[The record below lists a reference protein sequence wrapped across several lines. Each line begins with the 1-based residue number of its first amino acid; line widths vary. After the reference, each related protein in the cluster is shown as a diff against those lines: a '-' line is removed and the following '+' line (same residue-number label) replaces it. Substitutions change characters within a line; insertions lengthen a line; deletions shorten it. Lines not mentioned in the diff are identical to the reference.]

1 MTAGTFTERESPA
14 GPALCRSC
22 EARNLCFAHGA
33 DAEALA
39 QLDAAVERRI
49 RLGAGQYLYRIG
61 DPFRSLYA
69 VRSGCLMNSLH
80 DNAGREQVAGFHLL
94 GDVVGVGGIGHEAY
108 VFDMRALEPSEVCE
122 VPFERLEALA
132 SRVPALRGNILK
144 IFARYRD
151 RDAGTQSLRRK
162 GSAEARV
169 AAFLLDFS
177 ERLAARGRDAARFR
191 LPMSRADIA
200 SHLGLSTAA
209 VSRVLALLRRRGIAN
224 VVRSAVEISDR
235 AGLQSLA
242 AGRG

>member
-1 MTAGTFTERESPA
+1 MNAETFTERGTPA
-14 GPALCRSC
+14 GPLLCPSC

-33 DAEALA
+33 GAEALA
-39 QLDAAVERRI
+39 QLDAAVELRI
-49 RLGAGQYLYRIG
+49 RLGAGDYLYRIG

-80 DNAGREQVAGFHLL
+80 DDTGREQVAGFHML

-108 VFDMRALEPSEVCE
+108 IFDMRALEPSEVCE

-132 SRVPALRGNILK
+132 ARGPALRGNILK
-144 IFARYRD
+144 IFARYRN

-177 ERLAARGRDAARFR
+177 GRLEARGRDAARFR

-200 SHLGLSTAA
+200 SHLGLSIAA
-209 VSRVLALLRRRGIAN
+209 VGRALALLKQRGIA
-224 VVRSAVEISDR
+224 SAVRGAVVISDR